1 MDDYVSKWRQKQ
13 LRKDEAGVKGYMRT
27 EVRLAGFGGQ
37 GIIRAGLMLA
47 MAASIHSDKN
57 AVQTQSYGPESRGG
71 SCKSEVV
78 ISDEEID
85 YPKVVEPDVLVVMS
99 QEAFNTYATTLKAN
113 GTLLID
119 SDMVPRR
126 ELEGNVHVFMV
137 PSTKMAEELG
147 KTIVANVVMLG
158 ALVAITGITT
168 ADAFKNSL
176 LSNIPKGTEKLNLTA
191 FEKGYEHGK
200 KLLEEASK
208 N

>member
-1 MDDYVSKWRQKQ
+1 M
-13 LRKDEAGVKGYMRT
+13 RK

-47 MAASIHSDKN
+47 MASCIYGGKN

-85 YPKVVEPDVLVVMS
+85 YPKVDEPDVLVVMS
-99 QEAFNTYATTLKAN
+99 QEAFSTYAKTLKLG
-113 GTLLID
+113 GTLLYD
-119 SDMVPRR
+119 PDMVPRH
-126 ELEGNVHVFMV
+126 EFTGDATVYAV

-158 ALVAITGITT
+158 ATVALTDITT
-168 ADAFKNSL
+168 AESFKNSL

-191 FEKGYEHGK
+191 FEKGYEYGR
-200 KLLEEASK
+200 KLLQQAPAVK
-208 N
+208 H

>member
-1 MDDYVSKWRQKQ
+1 M
-13 LRKDEAGVKGYMRT
+13 RK
-27 EVRLAGFGGQ
+27 EVRFAGFGGQ

-47 MAASIHSDKN
+47 MASSIYAGKN

-85 YPKVVEPDVLVVMS
+85 YPKVDDPDVLVIMS
-99 QEAFNTYATTLKAN
+99 QEAFNTYAKTVKPN
-113 GTLLID
+113 GTLILD
-119 SDMVPRR
+119 PDMVPRH
-126 ELEGNVHVFMV
+126 EFNGNAHVFLV

-158 ALVAITGITT
+158 ALVALTDLTS
-168 ADAFKNSL
+168 AEAFKSSL

-191 FEKGYEHGK
+191 FEKGYEYGK
-200 KLLEEASK
+200 KLLGETAEIK
-208 N
+208 R